1 MTSEAKHPQ
10 KSPKPDY
17 LLKRLRK
24 EIRKTQRQMARMVGM
39 SLSYWK
45 KMECGDREI
54 NLENA
59 RRISYATGHS
69 AMELHECPHG
79 RLLQKDRYS
88 PYTRESYERYLDK
101 ENFGLSGTEALTNKS
116 NRDPLLSVED
126 LADADLLRSKLRSGS
141 FIEFLKGELSRPT
154 LTKISCEWDKEGSKE
169 ELRKDLNRIV
179 GEGPLIY
186 DDDRFHGIPLS
197 VETADLLDRHYK
209 KEEKVS
215 RKLLNR
221 MLLEDAFPQELKK
234 LSETTVPPEAREDAE
249 TVGELATCM
258 VLAAASRGK
267 PQEKAIRTALW
278 QAFEK
283 VRKDFDLEFLTYE
296 QFQKRTSKAM
306 CRGVRRNEQTDK
318 EELEYMVIAVEA
330 PGMLVSRD
338 PKVWAMIGLQPGIP
352 DPSDTGNP
360 HGSDPISLPPDLQK
374 KARKAVPPISRHKG
388 TGKASPKKN
397 KRRKKQ

>member
-1 MTSEAKHPQ
+1 MTSESKHPQ

-24 EIRKTQRQMARMVGM
+24 ATGKNQRDMARMVGI

-45 KMECGDREI
+45 KMERGVRKI

-59 RRISYATGHS
+59 QRISYATGHS
-69 AMELHECPHG
+69 AMELHECPRG

-88 PYTRESYERYLDK
+88 PYTRESYERYRDK
-101 ENFGLSGTEALTNKS
+101 ESYRFSGPEAFTNKS

-126 LADADLLRSKLRSGS
+126 LADADLLRSKLTRASL
-141 FIEFLKGELSRPT
+141 IEFLKGKLLPPT
-154 LTKISCEWDKEGSKE
+154 LTKISCEWDKEGTKE
-169 ELRKDLNRIV
+169 ELRKDLNRII
-179 GEGPLIY
+179 GEGQLIY

-197 VETADLLDRHYK
+197 VETADLLDRHDK
-209 KEEKVS
+209 GEEKVS

-234 LSETTVPPEAREDAE
+234 LSETTVPPEARGDAE

-258 VLAAASRGK
+258 VLAAALKGK
-267 PQEKAIRTALW
+267 PQKQAIHAAIC
-278 QAFEK
+278 QAFAK
-283 VRKDFDLEFLTYE
+283 IRKDFDLEFLTYE

-306 CRGVRRNEQTDK
+306 CRGVRRNEQTGK
-318 EELEYMVIAVEA
+318 EAWEYMVFAVEA

-338 PKVWAMIGLQPGIP
+338 PKVWAMMGLQPWFP

-360 HGSDPISLPPDLQK
+360 HGSDPISLPPDIQK
-374 KARKAVPPISRHKG
+374 KATKAVPPKAKHKAG
-388 TGKASPKKN
+388 GKASPQKN